1 MLAALAGFFAAL
13 GSNFKQMFAWNNDI
27 CLINNGI

>member
-13 GSNFKQMFAWNNDI
+13 GSNFKNLFTWGGKEK
-27 CLINNGI
+27 LLLFF

>member
-13 GSNFKQMFAWNNDI
+13 GSNFKN
-27 CLINNGI
+27 LISW